1 MDDILF
7 LQSAAAAEVAQ
18 VLMICLK
25 HSSRKEPY
33 LVDQWLKNLQARKD
47 ADSAPIQEAIARCRS
62 YANRENF

>member
-25 HSSRKEPY
+25 HSSRREPL
-33 LVDQWLKNLQARKD
+33 LVDQWLKNLLARDD
-47 ADSAPIQEAIARCRS
+47 ADSALIQEAIALCQN